1 MDEAEFRRRVG
12 TPPVQDDL
20 DRVNCPKAGE
30 MGHWQCGWCEE
41 HDRPRFMCGCV
52 LMDKTKGE
60 ADQSHLMVA
69 NIRWV
74 RDHRTMRYLDN
85 ISGEVVPYEEVQKW
99 EGDPRIVE
107 RGGRLLNPVAVD
119 MQSANVFMLIYDNL
133 SPANKANITSVTVA
147 WACKKAWQVYG
158 KTKTA

>member
-30 MGHWQCGWCEE
+30 TGHWQCGWCEV
-41 HDRPRFMCGCV
+41 HDKPRFMCGCV
-52 LMDKTKGE
+52 LMDKAKGE

-74 RDHRTMRYLDN
+74 RDHRAMRYLDN
-85 ISGEVVPYEEVQKW
+85 TTGVIIPAEV
-99 EGDPRIVE
+99 VE
-107 RGGRLLNPVAVD
+107 RGERETNPVLVD
-119 MQSANVFMLIYDNL
+119 MNSANVFMLIYDNL
-133 SPANKANITSVTVA
+133 SPSNKKHITSVTVA
-147 WACKKAWQVYG
+147 WACEKAWQVYG